1 MSKTKRAELADAQP
15 STREIMDTTA
25 VSEMTGIPAPTLRG
39 WRHQSTVT
47 GNGVGPKSF
56 KMGGVVRYRR
66 SDVQKWLDD
75 QYAATV
81 RGDGVVVR

>member
-1 MSKTKRAELADAQP
+1 
-15 STREIMDTTA
+15 
-25 VSEMTGIPAPTLRG
+25 
-39 WRHQSTVT
+39 
-47 GNGVGPKSF
+47 
-56 KMGGVVRYRR
+56 MGGVVRYRR